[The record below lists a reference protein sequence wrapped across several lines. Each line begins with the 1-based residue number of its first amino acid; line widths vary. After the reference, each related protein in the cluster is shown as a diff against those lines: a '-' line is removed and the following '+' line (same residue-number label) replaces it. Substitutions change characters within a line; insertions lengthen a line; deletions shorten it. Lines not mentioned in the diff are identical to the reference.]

1 MTQGNNN
8 NTALDKYDNDS
19 NDIFLLF
26 KLKILNA
33 IKFISNRKKCADLEA
48 IFDYLSKTEASN
60 ADKELVEN
68 LLSQLVNYKVIINKK
83 IHTGLYSFCLR
94 TELQSEF

>member
-33 IKFISNRKKCADLEA
+33 IKFISNRKKRADLEA
-48 IFDYLSKTEASN
+48 IFDYQDGSLQYLKRIGR
-60 ADKELVEN
+60 K
-68 LLSQLVNYKVIINKK
+68 
-83 IHTGLYSFCLR
+83 SFVTACKL
-94 TELQSEF
+94 